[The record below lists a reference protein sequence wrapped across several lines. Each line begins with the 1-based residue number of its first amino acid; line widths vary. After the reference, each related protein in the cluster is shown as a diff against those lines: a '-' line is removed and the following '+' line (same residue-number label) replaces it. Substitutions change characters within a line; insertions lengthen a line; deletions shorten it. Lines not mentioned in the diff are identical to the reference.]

1 MAIREAIP
9 AAPSDAAV
17 SFLIPERSKPHGPV
31 TAARLRRTLTVYL
44 VVAALGML
52 PVVLDAAA
60 RWKAFGL
67 GVVMPGGGFLY
78 TADPLF
84 AVLTLV
90 LLVVSLIAWFG
101 TGNIL
106 APPLVWLGSAALATL
121 RTDAG
126 IWTWTEVGV
135 PAIVAGTLVLGLIGQ
150 QAAFRAASR
159 RRIERN
165 RYLATLEPIP
175 EPSGATP
182 PLGPELS
189 AEDLAAQRY
198 LLDLALQPVDRF
210 DGFTF
215 IDQFQTAAVRY
226 QINFAQYALAL
237 AQYTRT
243 PAFHGYLSE
252 AQRRLIAKMQE
263 KRVWKYWR
271 LENMWGNLDLDPD
284 PIPKDNIMLSGYLG
298 LMIGLYES
306 NTGDEAYDAEGSV
319 RFRWNDKRT
328 FAYDHHSINDAV
340 SRNFIGSP
348 FGMFP
353 CEPNWIYTGC
363 NAFGINTLMVH
374 DRLHGTDHAVRAI
387 DGYRHAADVEFLT
400 PDGRVTAI
408 RSSRLGVT
416 IPSLTSTMADAG
428 TAFFLAAS
436 LPDIALRTWALVRR
450 ELMKT
455 EPDGSTS
462 LVLRG
467 WDKIDVGSYRRSDVA
482 PHAICSAAAR
492 EMGDEDAYKALAA
505 AMEAKFE
512 PATTDGSRRYTGGSL
527 IANGMALLGRF
538 GREGGYRDMISRGLP
553 AAWREGPVLA
563 DAPYPD
569 VLVAKAV
576 TDGRALDLVLYAG
589 NGGERKRIGIGRL
602 TPGRPYAVAGAHE
615 AEVVADAHGRAVV
628 EVDLS
633 GRTEVRV
640 APRS

>member
-1 MAIREAIP
+1 MALREAVQP
-9 AAPSDAAV
+9 ASAATP
-17 SFLIPERSKPHGPV
+17 SFLIPERAKPHGPV
-31 TAARLRRTLTVYL
+31 TAARLRRTFLVY
-44 VVAALGML
+44 VAVAVLGMV
-52 PVVLDAAA
+52 PVIVDAAA
-60 RWKAFGL
+60 GWKAFGL

-78 TADPLF
+78 TADPILT
-84 AVLTLV
+84 ALTLV
-90 LLVVSLIAWFG
+90 IFVVSLVAWFG

-106 APPLVWLGSAALATL
+106 APPAVWLGAALLAA
-121 RTDAG
+121 RGSQGGVWSWA
-126 IWTWTEVGV
+126 EVGV
-135 PAIVAGTLVLGLIGQ
+135 PSIVAGTFVLGFVGQ
-150 QAAFRAASR
+150 AAAFRAASR
-159 RRIERN
+159 RRVERN
-165 RYLATLEPIP
+165 RYLADLQPIP
-175 EPSGATP
+175 ASAGAFP
-182 PLGPELS
+182 PLGAEMTQ
-189 AEDLAAQRY
+189 EDLAAQRY

-237 AQYTRT
+237 AHYTRT

-252 AQRRLIAKMQE
+252 AQRRLIAKMQQR
-263 KRVWKYWR
+263 RVWKYWR

-306 NTGDEAYDAEGSV
+306 NTGDGTYDETGCV
-319 RFRWNDKRT
+319 QFRWNDRRT
-328 FAYDHHSINDAV
+328 FAYDHHSIIGAV
-340 SRNFIGSP
+340 SENFRGSP

-363 NAFGINTLMVH
+363 NAFGINTLMVY

-408 RSSRLGVT
+408 RSSRLGLT

-428 TAFFLAAS
+428 TALFLSAS
-436 LPDIALRTWALVRR
+436 LPDIAQRTWALVRR
-450 ELMKT
+450 ELMRT

-492 EMGDEDAYKALAA
+492 EMGDEETYAA
-505 AMEAKFE
+505 IKGAMEAKFS
-512 PATTDGSRRYTGGSL
+512 PATRDGARWYAGGSL

-538 GREGGYRDMISRGLP
+538 GREGGFRDMISRGLP
-553 AAWREGPVLA
+553 GAWREGPVLA

-576 TDGRALDLVLYAG
+576 TDGRALDLVLYPG
-589 NGGERKRIGIGRL
+589 NGGDRKRIGIGRL
-602 TPGRPYAVAGAHE
+602 SPGSSYAVMGARDP
-615 AEVVADAHGRAVV
+615 EVVADAHGRSVV
-628 EVDLS
+628 EVDLA